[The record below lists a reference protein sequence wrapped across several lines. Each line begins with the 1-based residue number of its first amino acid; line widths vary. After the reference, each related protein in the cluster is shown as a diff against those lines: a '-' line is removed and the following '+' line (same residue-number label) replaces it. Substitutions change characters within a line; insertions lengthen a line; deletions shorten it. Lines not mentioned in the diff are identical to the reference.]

1 MSRFVL
7 RSLPSRL
14 ADFPI
19 LWLFA
24 SRTPGEGLI
33 DDLKRSRFVESRLG
47 AIGLGP
53 LSATDIAAMAQDQLS
68 RAPSTALGRML
79 EGVGGNP
86 FFATQIVEGVI
97 RAGAEDD
104 PDLDIPAEFI
114 LSVRR
119 RVGELGPARPS

>member
-1 MSRFVL
+1 
-7 RSLPSRL
+7 
-14 ADFPI
+14 
-19 LWLFA
+19 
-24 SRTPGEGLI
+24 
-33 DDLKRSRFVESRLG
+33 
-47 AIGLGP
+47 
-53 LSATDIAAMAQDQLS
+53 
-68 RAPSTALGRML
+68 ML

-119 RVGELGPARPS
+119 RVGELGPASAELMRVAAVFGQALTARTP